1 MAFVVQI
8 HINNHPLS
16 ATPEAAKETFAR
28 TVEWQVAHTLAHITI
43 SDGVRSFSIADSG
56 SAITFLDIANAVA
69 AMSDR
74 TPKVLE

>member
-1 MAFVVQI
+1 MAGGSHVG
-8 HINNHPLS
+8 
-16 ATPEAAKETFAR
+16 
-28 TVEWQVAHTLAHITI
+28 HITI
-43 SDGVRSFSIADSG
+43 SDGVRSFSIADSA